1 MKFKNMVSWCCIWL
15 ASSVYANTTEN
26 AQPNN
31 SAQNTQ
37 TVQVTND
44 APFLRKGESVT
55 IVGGTD
61 KHNYVSDMKQM
72 KENSIFKENAIL
84 FLGGFLLIA
93 IFSCSFIYFYVSK
106 KHKNQEGT
114 MLD

>member
-1 MKFKNMVSWCCIWL
+1 
-15 ASSVYANTTEN
+15 
-26 AQPNN
+26 
-31 SAQNTQ
+31 
-37 TVQVTND
+37 
-44 APFLRKGESVT
+44 
-55 IVGGTD
+55 
-61 KHNYVSDMKQM
+61 MKQM

-93 IFSCSFIYFYVSK
+93 ISSCSFIYFYVSK